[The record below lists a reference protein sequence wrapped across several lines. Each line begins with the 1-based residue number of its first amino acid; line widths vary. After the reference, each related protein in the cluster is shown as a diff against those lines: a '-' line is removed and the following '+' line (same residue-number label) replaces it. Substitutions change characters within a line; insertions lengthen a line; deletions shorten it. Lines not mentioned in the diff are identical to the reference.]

1 MNIKA
6 RRQAGDRAPA
16 ERPPPPAEVLARNR
30 HLLPA
35 SGRALDLASGRGANA
50 LCLARRG
57 GLAVA
62 AWDNSA
68 TALATLA
75 STARQHA
82 LHIACQR
89 RDISRRPPA
98 PASFDVIVVSRF
110 LDRDLMAAIKRALR
124 QHGLIFYQT
133 FTKEKVDDRGP
144 RNPAYLLDKNELLGF
159 FNDWPLLYYRE
170 EGRTG
175 DVRRGFRNQA
185 MLVAQKP

>member
-1 MNIKA
+1 MSVKDRLA
-6 RRQAGDRAPA
+6 PERRAPA
-16 ERPPPPAEVLARNR
+16 RGLPPPAEVLDQNR

-75 STARQHA
+75 HMARQHA

-89 RDISRRPPA
+89 RDILRRPPA

-110 LDRDLMAAIKRALR
+110 LDRGLMTAIKRALR

-170 EGRTG
+170 EGQTG
-175 DVRRGFRNQA
+175 DIRRGFRNQA

>member
-6 RRQAGDRAPA
+6 RRQAGERARA
-16 ERPPPPAEVLARNR
+16 ARPPPPAEVLARNR

-50 LCLARRG
+50 LCLAGRG

-110 LDRDLMAAIKRALR
+110 LDRGLMADIKRALR

-170 EGRTG
+170 EGQTG

>member
-6 RRQAGDRAPA
+6 GRQAGGAPA
-16 ERPPPPAEVLARNR
+16 RGLPPPAEVLAQNR

-75 STARQHA
+75 STARQQA

-89 RDISRRPPA
+89 RDILRRPPE

-110 LDRDLMAAIKRALR
+110 LDRDLMADIKRALR

-133 FTKEKVDDRGP
+133 FTREKVDDRGP
-144 RNPAYLLDKNELLGF
+144 RNPAYLLKKNELLGF

-175 DVRRGFRNQA
+175 DLRRGFRNQA
-185 MLVAQKP
+185 MLIAQKP

>member
-6 RRQAGDRAPA
+6 GRQAGDRAPA
-16 ERPPPPAEVLARNR
+16 ARPPPPAEVLARNR

-57 GLAVA
+57 LAVS

-75 STARQHA
+75 HTARQQA

-89 RDISRRPPA
+89 RDILRRPPA

-110 LDRDLMAAIKRALR
+110 LDRGLMADIKRALR

-133 FTKEKVDDRGP
+133 FTKAKVDDRGP

-170 EGRTG
+170 EGQTG

>member
-1 MNIKA
+1 MSVKA
-6 RRQAGDRAPA
+6 RRETSGHPLARGL
-16 ERPPPPAEVLARNR
+16 PPPAEVLGQNR

-75 STARQHA
+75 HMARQHA

-170 EGRTG
+170 EGQTG
-175 DVRRGFRNQA
+175 DLRRGFRNQA

>member
-35 SGRALDLASGRGANA
+35 SGRALDLACGRGANA
-50 LCLARRG
+50 LCLAGRG

-75 STARQHA
+75 FTARQHA

-89 RDISRRPPA
+89 RDISRRPPK
-98 PASFDVIVVSRF
+98 PDSFDVIVVSRF
-110 LDRDLMAAIKRALR
+110 LDRGLMADIKRALR

-170 EGRTG
+170 EGQTG
-175 DVRRGFRNQA
+175 DLRRGFRNQA

>member
-6 RRQAGDRAPA
+6 RRETGGHAPA
-16 ERPPPPAEVLARNR
+16 RGLPPPAEVLAQNR

-75 STARQHA
+75 FTARQHA

-170 EGRTG
+170 EGQTG
-175 DVRRGFRNQA
+175 DLRRGFRNQA
-185 MLVAQKP
+185 MLIAQKP

>member
-16 ERPPPPAEVLARNR
+16 ERLPPPAEVLGQNQ

-75 STARQHA
+75 FTARQHA

-89 RDISRRPPA
+89 RDVSRRPPE

-133 FTKEKVDDRGP
+133 FTKEKVDNRGP

-159 FNDWPLLYYRE
+159 FKDWPLLYYRE
-170 EGRTG
+170 EGQTG
-175 DVRRGFRNQA
+175 DIRRGFRNQA

>member
-6 RRQAGDRAPA
+6 RRKPESRALA
-16 ERPPPPAEVLARNR
+16 RGLPPPAEVLGQNQ

-57 GLAVA
+57 LAVA
-62 AWDNSA
+62 AWDKSA

-75 STARQHA
+75 LTARQHA

-89 RDISRRPPA
+89 RDISRRPPE

-110 LDRDLMAAIKRALR
+110 LDRGLMAAIKRALR

-133 FTKEKVDDRGP
+133 FTKEKIDDRGP

-170 EGRTG
+170 EGQTG
-175 DVRRGFRNQA
+175 DIRRGFRNQA